1 LGTIR
6 PGQRADLLLMAAR
19 PDEGIA
25 TTRRI
30 DSVLMGGSAY
40 TPDAFRAPSRV

>member
-1 LGTIR
+1 
-6 PGQRADLLLMAAR
+6 MAAR

-30 DSVLMGGSAY
+30 DSILMSGSAY